1 MKRRLSTIDTFYNNS
16 KGMLQLCLKIKNNT
30 FVERILDR
38 LNNLVLGLHTYTDDK
53 YIYYKDNRK
62 SFDYVKL
69 PPSINLMESAKYM
82 YENHTKDFS
91 DCLASV
97 GANDDTVVLNIA
109 HLVAD
114 GLYIVNL
121 CDALSNIDRN
131 ETISSFLPS
140 NIETNFEK
148 QINEPNEQ
156 CPFIFTDKDL
166 LRIYDSKIKG
176 KSTTNYIHACHSHF
190 SVPIS
195 DLQIYNKTKNKV
207 SNLTEA
213 LWTSYIL
220 AVSAYNDRFDKTG
233 IVTCIDMRR
242 FLPSH
247 MIGWDICNQ
256 YSSINVSANNF
267 DDNSTVK
274 ELGSKMRECLN
285 ERIERGH
292 HYSFLKS
299 LTSIPDG
306 ESIKGIG
313 LELSNIGPMKISGPI
328 TDLFFKSSVSDKS
341 TDPLISHSSY
351 SVKTP
356 DKNILHGMFRY
367 KSSIIDDKTANII
380 SKSVEYILKNINVN
394 TSVKESIKMV
404 QEFQNNI

>member
-1 MKRRLSTIDTFYNNS
+1 M
-16 KGMLQLCLKIKNNT
+16 
-30 FVERILDR
+30 
-38 LNNLVLGLHTYTDDK
+38 
-53 YIYYKDNRK
+53 
-62 SFDYVKL
+62 
-69 PPSINLMESAKYM
+69 
-82 YENHTKDFS
+82 
-91 DCLASV
+91 
-97 GANDDTVVLNIA
+97 
-109 HLVAD
+109 
-114 GLYIVNL
+114 YIVNL
-121 CDALSNIDRN
+121 CYALSNIDRN